1 MKSNTIIINGDKYLV
16 EMVDS
21 DIVSTKEY
29 IVFRNTDVINDM
41 SIDTDI
47 YLVSKDDYDSKVHIW
62 PSTNT
67 TGIPL
72 LALNPRA
79 FTETINVSSI
89 NEP

>member
-16 EMVDS
+16 EIVDS

-47 YLVSKDDYDSKVHIW
+47 YLVSKDEISLSEAI
-62 PSTNT
+62 S
-67 TGIPL
+67 
-72 LALNPRA
+72 
-79 FTETINVSSI
+79 SSI
-89 NEP
+89 VNIEDIKKLNIKIIKEEL